1 MMGLMHPTSTST
13 NEHVGSGACELE
25 GLAGVLTVLG
35 PVVRADGD
43 APEIKVGRGFQIRGV
58 DTGGLA
64 EEGFGL
70 GEQIAASRCTA
81 ARPPDAR

>member
-1 MMGLMHPTSTST
+1 
-13 NEHVGSGACELE
+13 
-25 GLAGVLTVLG
+25 VLTVLS

-43 APEIKVGRGFQIRGV
+43 APEIKVGHGFHRPGV

-70 GEQIAASRCTA
+70 GEQIVASRCTA
-81 ARPPDAR
+81 GRPPDAR

>member
-1 MMGLMHPTSTST
+1 VRLVGHQTLTFRAVNPT
-13 NEHVGSGACELE
+13 
-25 GLAGVLTVLG
+25 AGGPIRLG

-43 APEIKVGRGFQIRGV
+43 APEIKDGHGFHRPGV

-70 GEQIAASRCTA
+70 SEQIVGSRCTA
-81 ARPPDAR
+81 GWPARREVVLCSQLP